1 MYTIGSYLAKRLE
14 DVGINDY
21 FAIPGD
27 YNLVLLDELL
37 KNKSIRMVNCC
48 NELNTGYAADGY
60 ARINGIAA
68 AVVTYGVGS
77 LSIVNAVAGSYAE
90 NLPVLLISGGPNTSS
105 IQDAEVLHHTLADDN
120 HLFVRD
126 IYEHITACSVRVT
139 KPEQAAAQIDS
150 AIAIALREKKPVY
163 IEIACNIA
171 NFPISSPTK
180 RAFNATKISDSSS
193 LKAAVEAAAN
203 MLNQATK
210 PVLICGSKMR
220 ACNAMQSVS
229 DLSLAAQYALAVM
242 PDAKGFISEAHPN
255 FIGIYWGQV
264 SWPNCAEIVDSS
276 DAYLVVGA
284 NENDYTTVGHTWGI
298 TPENSVSIKEGH
310 VHVRASVYTDV
321 YMNDFLRELQKVL
334 KPNDKSLK
342 AYQRLNQDV
351 HSLKKQ
357 NGQQVLTRQYL
368 FSEIQ
373 AMLSADFG
381 VLVETGDSWF
391 NGMDLHLPE
400 GCPFEIQM
408 QYGSIGWS
416 VGATLGMQS
425 ALAGKKRVVACIGD
439 GSFQM
444 GAQEVST
451 MIRYGFKSI
460 IFLMNNAAY
469 NIEVQIHDGPYN
481 VINNWRY
488 EKLLDVFD
496 REHNK
501 SQGFVVKTN
510 GELDKAIL
518 AAKKSDKLCFIE
530 AILDKDDCNK
540 NLLEWGS
547 RVAKYNSRSPRS

>member
-1 MYTIGSYLAKRLE
+1 MYTIGSYLAKRLA

-37 KNKSIRMVNCC
+37 KNKAIRMINCC
-48 NELNTGYAADGY
+48 NELNAGYAADGY
-60 ARINGIAA
+60 ARIHGISA
-68 AVVTYGVGS
+68 AVVTYGVGG
-77 LSIVNAVAGSYAE
+77 LSVVNAIAGSYAE

-126 IYEHITACSVRVT
+126 IYEHITTCSIRIT
-139 KPEQAAAQIDS
+139 KPDHAAAQIDS
-150 AIAIALREKKPVY
+150 AIANALREKKPVY

-171 NFPISSPTK
+171 NFPITSPTK
-180 RAFNATKISDSSS
+180 RAFNASKCSDSSS
-193 LKAAVEAAAN
+193 LKAAVEDAAS
-203 MLNQATK
+203 MLNRATK
-210 PVLICGSKMR
+210 PVLIYGSKIR
-220 ACNAMQSVS
+220 PCNAMQSVS
-229 DLSLAAQYALAVM
+229 DLSLATHYALAAM
-242 PDAKGFISEAHPN
+242 PDAKGFISETHPN

-276 DAYLVVGA
+276 DAYLIVGA
-284 NENDYTTVGHTWGI
+284 NDNDYTTVGHTLGV
-298 TPENSVSIKEGH
+298 TQEHSVAIKEGN
-310 VHVRASVYTDV
+310 VHVGSNVYTDV
-321 YMNDFLRELQKVL
+321 YMNDFLNELKKAL

-342 AYQRLNQDV
+342 AYQRLKENNV
-351 HSLKKQ
+351 LSKKPTPSQ
-357 NGQQVLTRQYL
+357 ALTRHYL
-368 FSEIQ
+368 FCEIQ
-373 AMLSADFG
+373 AMLSSEFG

-416 VGATLGMQS
+416 IGATLGMQS
-425 ALAGKKRVVACIGD
+425 ALAGKKRVIACIGD

-451 MIRYGFKSI
+451 MIRYGFNPI

-481 VINNWRY
+481 VINNWCY

-501 SQGFVVKTN
+501 SQGFIVKTN
-510 GELDKAIL
+510 EELDKAII

-530 AILDKDDCNK
+530 AVLDKDDCNK
-540 NLLEWGS
+540 NLLEWGA
-547 RVAKYNSRSPRS
+547 RVAKYNSRPPR